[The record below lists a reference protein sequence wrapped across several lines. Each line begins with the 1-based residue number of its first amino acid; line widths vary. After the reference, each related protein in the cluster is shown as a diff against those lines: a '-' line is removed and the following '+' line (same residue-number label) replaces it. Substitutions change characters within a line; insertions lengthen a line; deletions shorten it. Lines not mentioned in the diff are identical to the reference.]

1 MRSRLG
7 IATRAT
13 ERLAAAI
20 RDGQLRHN
28 GDPTL
33 RRHVL
38 NTRRRPNRYGI
49 SFGKESRESPNKV
62 DGFAAMQLADMART
76 DLIEKGWKP
85 GTTGNRRV
93 VVLT

>member
-1 MRSRLG
+1 MRSRLQ

-13 ERLAAAI
+13 ERIAAAI

-28 GDPTL
+28 GDVTL

-76 DLIEKGWKP
+76 DLIEKGWRP
-85 GTTGNRRV
+85 SQGNARI